1 MYYTKSLYR
10 LNFFFC
16 DREKRGHFCEV
27 VARIETDPE
36 AAGFRQLPSLL
47 RVADALYALKVLV
60 RKHRIVVYQQRRA
73 LVRV

>member
-1 MYYTKSLYR
+1 M
-10 LNFFFC
+10 
-16 DREKRGHFCEV
+16 

-73 LVRV
+73 LFRV